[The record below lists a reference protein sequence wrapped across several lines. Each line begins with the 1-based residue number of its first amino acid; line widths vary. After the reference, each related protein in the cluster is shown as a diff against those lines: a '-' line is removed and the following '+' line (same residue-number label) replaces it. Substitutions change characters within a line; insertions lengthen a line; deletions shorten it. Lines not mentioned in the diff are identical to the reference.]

1 MNLNSLF
8 SKTQIE
14 GICINCNNKTYS
26 RKIDSGKFEGMFW
39 KTPTEHCTIC
49 IAKSLKEDEEKN
61 KKERESLVN
70 YRQKNYRAIAIK
82 QGMPVRFDDVKI
94 SDFNKQQSDVLL
106 EVFTGMRRKK
116 QYIIYGASGIGK
128 SRAAAYV
135 FNVLIYEAILVSET
149 RFSWVNF
156 SDLLLELQKF
166 EEAEYN
172 ILREKCFY
180 PKHFVMEFGDTQTE
194 GIKSKGV
201 VSNYARKIFQSI
213 IDYRWKMK
221 LPALYVTAFG
231 GFQSLHKDL
240 LVHFD
245 YATVGR
251 MLEDCQLI
259 KWGKSNKDF
268 RLQKAKQRSIWEV

>member
-1 MNLNSLF
+1 MNLTSLF
-8 SKTQIE
+8 SKTQVE
-14 GICINCNNKTYS
+14 GICVNCENKTYS
-26 RKIDSGKFEGMFW
+26 REITIGKFKGMFW

-49 IAKSLKEDEEKN
+49 ISKLDKEETEKK
-61 KKERESLVN
+61 KKEKESL
-70 YRQKNYRAIAIK
+70 KNYRRNNYSLIAK
-82 QGMPVRFDDVKI
+82 KRGMPPRFTDV
-94 SDFNKQQSDVLL
+94 SSNDFNKEQLDILL
-106 EVFTGMRRKK
+106 EVSSGIRQKK
-116 QYIIYGASGIGK
+116 QYIIYGASGKGK

-135 FNVLIYEAILVSET
+135 FNLLIYEAYLVSET

-156 SDLLLELQKF
+156 SDLLLELQRF

-180 PKHFVMEFGDTQTE
+180 PSHFIMEFGDTQTE
-194 GIKSKGV
+194 GIKGKGI
-201 VSNYARKIFQSI
+201 VSNYAKKVFQSI
-213 IDYRWKMK
+213 IDYRWKQKM
-221 LPALYVTAFG
+221 PALYVTAFG

-251 MLEDCQLI
+251 ILEDCQLI

-268 RLQKAKQRSIWEV
+268 RLQKAKQRSIWEA